1 MMSSRHWLV
10 PHSIVAALLLAVVSS
25 AAGAERPNMLIIVAD
40 DMGWADVGYHGSPI
54 PTPHID
60 RLCRTGVEL
69 DQHYVAPVCT
79 PTRVALLTGRY
90 WSRFGNTT
98 PSNTQVLP
106 FGTETLAS
114 ALKTVGYDTC
124 ITGKWHLGSLPKWG
138 PLKFGFNASHGS
150 LAGGVNPWNHLYK
163 HGIYS
168 KTWHRNDQ
176 LIEEPGH
183 VTDLVT
189 REAVKFIERDRKG
202 PFLVYVPFTAVHTP
216 FDEPKQWLERCRHI
230 AADRRQYA
238 ACAAHLDDS
247 VGQIVAALERS
258 GQRDKTM
265 IVFFSDNGGTR
276 GDDSSRYPDTRPT
289 SKIKGLNTPLR
300 GWKGQVYEG
309 GIRTPAFVNWRGRLP
324 ATKVGL
330 PLHVVDWM
338 PTLTRLAGWRPA
350 TDLKWDGRDIWP
362 ALSGQSRAAPRILYC
377 LGVRGSSAA
386 LRSGDWKLIRQGTG
400 PQAAL
405 ELYHLG
411 RDPNEKHDIAQAEP
425 DRVRELKGLLSAAA
439 GRDGDSAVGN

>member
-1 MMSSRHWLV
+1 MSSRHW
-10 PHSIVAALLLAVVSS
+10 PGWPSIVASLVLAVVNVAS
-25 AAGAERPNMLIIVAD
+25 GAERPNILIIVAD

-90 WSRFGNTT
+90 WSRFGNTV

-138 PLKFGFNASHGS
+138 PLQFGFNASHGS

-163 HGIYS
+163 HGVYS
-168 KTWHRNDQ
+168 KTWHRNDR

-183 VTDLVT
+183 VTDLIT
-189 REAVKFIERDRKG
+189 REAVKFIERERKG

-216 FDEPKQWLERCRHI
+216 FDEPKQWLEQCGHI

-238 ACAAHLDDS
+238 ASAVHLDDS
-247 VGQIVAALERS
+247 VGRIVAAVDRT
-258 GQRDKTM
+258 GQRDKTL
-265 IVFFSDNGGTR
+265 IVFFSDNGGTQ

-309 GIRTPAFVNWRGRLP
+309 GIRTPAFVNWRSRLP
-324 ATKVGL
+324 AAKVVL

-338 PTLTRLAGWRPA
+338 PTLTRLAGCQLTR
-350 TDLKWDGRDIWP
+350 DLKWDGQDIWP
-362 ALSGQSRAAPRILYC
+362 VLNGRQRDEPRVMYC
-377 LGVRGSSAA
+377 LGPRGRSAA
-386 LRSGDWKLIRQGTG
+386 LRFGDWKLIQQGTG
-400 PQAAL
+400 GQAKF

-411 RDPNEKHDIAQAEP
+411 RDPIEEQNLARTEPNRLAQ
-425 DRVRELKGLLSAAA
+425 LKRLLVQVAVQ
-439 GRDGDSAVGN
+439 DGDAAVGD